1 MSALVRKLA
10 AAAGLLPLLLLLAML
25 AALLVDGVGAL
36 GDALG
41 DLLPA
46 LLGSL
51 GLVGLAAA
59 LAVPVG
65 VGAAIY
71 LEEYLGGLGGDR
83 HRSKLARIIELNLA
97 NLEAVPSLL
106 YGLLA
111 LVSFAWIFGGPG
123 LAAGAGALALVI
135 LPIVISQARAALRT
149 VPLGLREAAL
159 ALGATR
165 WRVVR
170 SVVLPE
176 ALPGILSGVTRAL
189 ARAFGEAA
197 PLLVLG
203 GLGIAALPVQI
214 FAWLSEGLSQG
225 MRGDPGQAMTRA
237 AAALLIALLLT
248 SGLELAALLIDRGR
262 ARRT

>member
-10 AAAGLLPLLLLLAML
+10 AAAALLPLLLLLAML

-83 HRSKLARIIELNLA
+83 HRSKL
-97 NLEAVPSLL
+97 
-106 YGLLA
+106 
-111 LVSFAWIFGGPG
+111 
-123 LAAGAGALALVI
+123 
-135 LPIVISQARAALRT
+135 
-149 VPLGLREAAL
+149 
-159 ALGATR
+159 
-165 WRVVR
+165 
-170 SVVLPE
+170 
-176 ALPGILSGVTRAL
+176 
-189 ARAFGEAA
+189 
-197 PLLVLG
+197 
-203 GLGIAALPVQI
+203 
-214 FAWLSEGLSQG
+214 
-225 MRGDPGQAMTRA
+225 
-237 AAALLIALLLT
+237 
-248 SGLELAALLIDRGR
+248 
-262 ARRT
+262 